1 VCTPFELVIGLLR
14 CSVGLLM
21 KLFPGNGG
29 KAAGKAVEKPC
40 GVRCVYAGDR
50 KKYTKLCYIA
60 EANDQQIGRVAAN
73 GLEM

>member
-1 VCTPFELVIGLLR
+1 LKNR
-14 CSVGLLM
+14 VGLGAYM
-21 KLFPGNGG
+21 R
-29 KAAGKAVEKPC
+29 AIE
-40 GVRCVYAGDR
+40 